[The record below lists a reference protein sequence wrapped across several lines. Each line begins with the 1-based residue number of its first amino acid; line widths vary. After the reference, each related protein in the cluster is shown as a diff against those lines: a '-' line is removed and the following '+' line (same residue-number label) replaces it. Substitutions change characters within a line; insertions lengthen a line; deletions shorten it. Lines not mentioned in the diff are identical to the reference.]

1 MFGDQWAGSVAE
13 ESRGST
19 AKELRCPYRDPRAR
33 QRKSSDDHIGP
44 DLVTVVNRQ
53 PGDGTGLKDKSVQ
66 LKVEGFQLQTRVFQ
80 TPWWGLRC
88 GLTAVMALL

>member
-19 AKELRCPYRDPRAR
+19 AKELRCTYRDPRAR

-53 PGDGTGLKDKSVQ
+53 PGDGTGLADTSVK
-66 LKVEGFQLQTRVFQ
+66 LKVEGFQLQRACSKHPGGASDV
-80 TPWWGLRC
+80 
-88 GLTAVMALL
+88 V

>member
-44 DLVTVVNRQ
+44 DLMTVVNRQ
-53 PGDGTGLKDKSVQ
+53 PGDGTGLADTSVK
-66 LKVEGFQLQTRVFQ
+66 LKVEGFQLQRVCSKH
-80 TPWWGLRC
+80 PG
-88 GLTAVMALL
+88 GASDVV

>member
-53 PGDGTGLKDKSVQ
+53 PGDGTGLADTSVK
-66 LKVEGFQLQTRVFQ
+66 LKVEGFQLQRACPKNPGGASDV
-80 TPWWGLRC
+80 
-88 GLTAVMALL
+88 V